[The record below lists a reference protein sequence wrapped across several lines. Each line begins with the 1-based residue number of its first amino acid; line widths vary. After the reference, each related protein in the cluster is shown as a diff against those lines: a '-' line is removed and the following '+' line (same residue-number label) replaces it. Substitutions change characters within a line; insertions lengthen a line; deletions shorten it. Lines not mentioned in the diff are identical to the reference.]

1 MSQECRFCKKLGHG
15 IYKKGK
21 LTCPKLIEKQ
31 RKLISRTNYKEL
43 EEEASW
49 KFQTDEDIIKYL
61 EEEHERLMDKFD
73 DDPSEILRLDVCE
86 K

>member
-31 RKLISRTNYKEL
+31 RKLISRTN
-43 EEEASW
+43 
-49 KFQTDEDIIKYL
+49 IIKYL
-61 EEEHERLMDKFD
+61 EEEHESKFD